1 MSSKKL
7 FFKNVA
13 VCLIAVSIP
22 PFLVINSIQARRC
35 ALLEKEIAKMEQTQS
50 AMVEDNKTLITGI
63 SVLAGADRIE
73 SLAGELGLKLA
84 ETEDII
90 RVEMGK

>member
-22 PFLVINSIQARRC
+22 LFLVINSIQVRRC

>member
-22 PFLVINSIQARRC
+22 LFLVVNSIQARRC
-35 ALLEKEIAKMEQTQS
+35 ALLEKEIAKIEQTQS

>member
-22 PFLVINSIQARRC
+22 LFLVINSIQAIRC
-35 ALLEKEIAKMEQTQS
+35 ALLEKQDFNNRNQCIGRS
-50 AMVEDNKTLITGI
+50 
-63 SVLAGADRIE
+63 
-73 SLAGELGLKLA
+73 
-84 ETEDII
+84 
-90 RVEMGK
+90 

>member
-1 MSSKKL
+1 
-7 FFKNVA
+7 
-13 VCLIAVSIP
+13 
-22 PFLVINSIQARRC
+22 
-35 ALLEKEIAKMEQTQS
+35 MEQSQS

>member
-22 PFLVINSIQARRC
+22 LFLVVNSIQARRC
-35 ALLEKEIAKMEQTQS
+35 ASLEKEIAKMEQTQS

>member
-22 PFLVINSIQARRC
+22 LFLVINSIQARRY